1 MLSKLSRGAAAGLA
15 AVCTALATSGAMAA
29 WSDLNLP
36 VGVTPISRDVYD
48 LHMLI
53 LWICVVIGIIVFGAM
68 LISMVLHRKAAGH
81 KPAQFHH
88 STLAEI
94 VWTVVPFVILVGFA
108 IPATRTLIDM
118 ESTSES
124 ELTLKV
130 TGY

>member
-1 MLSKLSRGAAAGLA
+1 MLSNVRRGVAGGLA
-15 AVCTALATSGAMAA
+15 ALAMTLPTSSAMAA

-68 LISMVLHRKAAGH
+68 LVSIVLHRKAAGH
-81 KPAQFHH
+81 EPAQFHH

-94 VWTVVPFVILVGFA
+94 VWTVIPIVILVGLA

-118 ESTSES
+118 EDTSEAD
-124 ELTLKV
+124 LTLKV
-130 TGY
+130 TAY